1 VKKKKLCRARRFAV
15 RPRTRRR
22 PRRHRLPEQS
32 GGGRRSRLPSYRDH
46 EARGA
51 REEATSSRRCRRG
64 ARRLRRRRWRGRT
77 PRPERPPGSPPS
89 RPSTRSTSSAPASK
103 WAAGGVGP
111 RCRRTGTPRTPCT
124 PSRDLRVWEDFMQAF
139 ILQFLDQLYPGAYI
153 SFFITELN
161 KDTYRGRMTSFIRSN
176 ISSQLQKQVLW
187 FVHWLIFSER
197 INIIGLLF
205 FHCSI

>member
-1 VKKKKLCRARRFAV
+1 MGSKLATWWAVVDLPGPAHKTLSAQIKITFSAQKSPAATQSGTSRQWGKKKLCRARRFAV

-51 REEATSSRRCRRG
+51 REEATSTRRCRRG

-103 WAAGGVGP
+103 VTPPLGP
-111 RCRRTGTPRTPCT
+111 
-124 PSRDLRVWEDFMQAF
+124 
-139 ILQFLDQLYPGAYI
+139 
-153 SFFITELN
+153 
-161 KDTYRGRMTSFIRSN
+161 
-176 ISSQLQKQVLW
+176 
-187 FVHWLIFSER
+187 
-197 INIIGLLF
+197 
-205 FHCSI
+205 